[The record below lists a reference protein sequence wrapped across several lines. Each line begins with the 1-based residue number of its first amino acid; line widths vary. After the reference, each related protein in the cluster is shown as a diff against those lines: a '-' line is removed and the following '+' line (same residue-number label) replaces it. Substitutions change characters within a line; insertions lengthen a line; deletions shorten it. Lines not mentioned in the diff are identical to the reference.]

1 MDSKLATILLS
12 VIAGLISAP
21 IISMLRRLV
30 IRYRNREQIFS
41 ISNRDWHEKFI
52 DEDTNNTYYCSIK
65 LNQNGHSIKGELE
78 KEIIADESETE
89 KFSLKGEFIYNFLIG
104 TLRNIK
110 NDRLGFGV
118 FLLQLSGGGNILKG
132 MDCWY
137 SNGEIKSSPVVW
149 FDSKKDADANL
160 KQLQS

>member
-89 KFSLKGEFIYNFLIG
+89 KFSLKGEFIYNFLI
-104 TLRNIK
+104 L
-110 NDRLGFGV
+110 D
-118 FLLQLSGGGNILKG
+118 
-132 MDCWY
+132 
-137 SNGEIKSSPVVW
+137 
-149 FDSKKDADANL
+149 
-160 KQLQS
+160 